1 MKLALYL
8 FPQPTW
14 AILKGATYDA
24 TITTEHSAS
33 SYGKPVLLIGGDPV
47 GTAEAELAGY
57 RILEATD
64 TERELLAA
72 AGYRLKDK

>member
-8 FPQPTW
+8 FPRPTW
-14 AILKGATYDA
+14 WWLKGATYDA
-24 TITTEHSAS
+24 EITTAS
-33 SYGKPVLLIGGDPV
+33 SHGLAVLLIGGEPV

-64 TERELLAA
+64 SERKLLAA
-72 AGYRLKDK
+72 AGYKLRE